1 MRLTVRDFG
10 VGLPAESKKIFE
22 QFFSTKRDGLG
33 MGLVIARSIIEA
45 HGGRLFA
52 ENVEGGGACFQFSL
66 PASNEFADMNPPGS
80 LVLLVDDDPSVRRG
94 LRRLLLSAGYS
105 VEVFESAAEF
115 LAREPHVGPSCLI
128 LDIRMPGLNGLD
140 LQEAL
145 TRQSRDE
152 QIVFITGHADV
163 PMSVHAMKAGA
174 VDFLPK
180 PFDNEA
186 LLRAV
191 EHALARSAERHSNA
205 PSETRCDRGSM
216 TLTPRE
222 FEVLQFVIAGLL
234 NKQIGAELGVAEK
247 TIKVHRGHVMEK
259 LGVKSVAE
267 LVRLAEKAGVSSARP
282 RQL

>member
-1 MRLTVRDFG
+1 MMTHRCAEDST
-10 VGLPAESKKIFE
+10 GLLI
-22 QFFSTKRDGLG
+22 
-33 MGLVIARSIIEA
+33 
-45 HGGRLFA
+45 
-52 ENVEGGGACFQFSL
+52 
-66 PASNEFADMNPPGS
+66 
-80 LVLLVDDDPSVRRG
+80 
-94 LRRLLLSAGYS
+94 SAGHL
-105 VEVFESAAEF
+105 VEVFASATDF
-115 LAREPHVGPSCLI
+115 LAREPHNGPSCLI
-128 LDIRMPGLNGLD
+128 LDIRMPELSGLD

-145 TRQSRDE
+145 ARQSRDE

-191 EHALARSAERHSNA
+191 DHALARSAERHWQRLERDSLR
-205 PSETRCDRGSM
+205 SRLDE
-216 TLTPRE
+216 LTPRE

-247 TIKVHRGHVMEK
+247 TIKVHRGHIMEK

-267 LVRLAEKAGVSSARP
+267 LVRLAQKAGVTFSRTKK
-282 RQL
+282 L